1 MKRKYTKKQRQ
12 IIKKYHNLGI
22 ILFAGVMLLGAFL
35 GLLFFARPKTSE
47 KEKRSLAKYPSFTMK
62 TFLNGEYF
70 SDVSTWYSDTYP
82 FRDALVSADQKL
94 KGLYGI
100 ESKTMMVGEE
110 KQADEIPDI
119 NDNTEAVTETTTAA
133 TTEAATEDTEAGATT
148 EATTEKVREVDPP
161 DSKGMDEE
169 IQNQIQQN
177 LYVKGDAAYSVYY
190 FGKENCTNYVAAL
203 NNVAAELKGQTTV
216 YNILVPNNSGVM
228 LSEDEL
234 SKLAG
239 SDQEQ
244 AIDYYYSIESDDV
257 KTVDTIKTLREHN
270 DEYLYFRTDHHWTQ
284 LAAYYVYQNF
294 CKVKGIEAHDLS
306 YYDKKEFKNF
316 LGTFY
321 STLGNSNMEANP
333 DTVDA
338 YVPKGTNDMTFWD
351 TDGKEWNW
359 NVIYDVDS
367 WASSSKYMTFIG
379 GDRPMEVIENPQIK
393 DGSSC
398 VVLKES
404 YGNCFVPFLV
414 DHYQTVYVLD
424 YRYTTVNVLDFVKEK
439 QADDL
444 IIINNITI
452 IGSTSDCLSSYRK
465 VSKKRNQEKYEKT

>member
-1 MKRKYTKKQRQ
+1 MKKKYTKKQRQ
-12 IIKKYHNLGI
+12 VIKKYHNLGI

-133 TTEAATEDTEAGATT
+133 TTEAATGDTEAGATT

-294 CKVKGIEAHDLS
+294 CKVKGIEAHDLT

-414 DHYQTVYVLD
+414 DHYQTVYVID

-452 IGSTSDCLSSYRK
+452 IGSTSVVDLISGLLK
-465 VSKKRNQEKYEKT
+465 

>member
-12 IIKKYHNLGI
+12 IIRKYHNLGI

-133 TTEAATEDTEAGATT
+133 TTEAATENTEAGATT

-379 GDRPMEVIENPQIK
+379 DDRPMEVIENPQIK

-452 IGSTSDCLSSYRK
+452 IGSTSVVDLISGLLK
-465 VSKKRNQEKYEKT
+465 

>member
-321 STLGNSNMEANP
+321 STLGNSNMESNP

-452 IGSTSDCLSSYRK
+452 IGSTSVVDLISGLLK
-465 VSKKRNQEKYEKT
+465 

>member
-133 TTEAATEDTEAGATT
+133 TTEAATGDTEAGATT

-321 STLGNSNMEANP
+321 STLGNSNMESNP

-452 IGSTSDCLSSYRK
+452 IGSTSVVDLISGLLK
-465 VSKKRNQEKYEKT
+465 

>member
-110 KQADEIPDI
+110 KKADEIPDI

-133 TTEAATEDTEAGATT
+133 TTEAATENTEAGATT

-177 LYVKGDAAYSVYY
+177 LYVKGDAAYSVYC

-452 IGSTSDCLSSYRK
+452 IGSTSVVDLISGLLK
-465 VSKKRNQEKYEKT
+465 

>member
-12 IIKKYHNLGI
+12 IIRKYHNLGI

-133 TTEAATEDTEAGATT
+133 TTEAATENTEAGATT

-452 IGSTSDCLSSYRK
+452 IGSTSVVDLISGLLK
-465 VSKKRNQEKYEKT
+465 

>member
-133 TTEAATEDTEAGATT
+133 TTEAATGDTEAGATT

-216 YNILVPNNSGVM
+216 YNILGPNNSGVM

-294 CKVKGIEAHDLS
+294 CKVKGIEAHDLT

-452 IGSTSDCLSSYRK
+452 IGSTSVVDLISGLLK
-465 VSKKRNQEKYEKT
+465 

>member
-1 MKRKYTKKQRQ
+1 
-12 IIKKYHNLGI
+12 
-22 ILFAGVMLLGAFL
+22 MLLGAFL

-148 EATTEKVREVDPP
+148 EAATEKVREVDPP

-452 IGSTSDCLSSYRK
+452 IGSTSVVDLISGLLK
-465 VSKKRNQEKYEKT
+465 

>member
-12 IIKKYHNLGI
+12 VIKKYHNLGI

-234 SKLAG
+234 NKLAG

-321 STLGNSNMEANP
+321 STLGNSNMESNP

-452 IGSTSDCLSSYRK
+452 IGSTSVVDLISGLLK
-465 VSKKRNQEKYEKT
+465 

>member
-100 ESKTMMVGEE
+100 ESKTMMVGEG

-133 TTEAATEDTEAGATT
+133 TTEAATENTEAGATT

-452 IGSTSDCLSSYRK
+452 IGSTSVVDLISGLLK
-465 VSKKRNQEKYEKT
+465 

>member
-257 KTVDTIKTLREHN
+257 KTIDTIKTLREHN

-452 IGSTSDCLSSYRK
+452 IGSTSVVDLISGLLK
-465 VSKKRNQEKYEKT
+465 

>member
-452 IGSTSDCLSSYRK
+452 IGSTSVVDLISGLLK
-465 VSKKRNQEKYEKT
+465 

>member
-12 IIKKYHNLGI
+12 AITKYHNLGI

-133 TTEAATEDTEAGATT
+133 TTEAATGDTEAGATT

-452 IGSTSDCLSSYRK
+452 IGSTSVVDLISGLLK
-465 VSKKRNQEKYEKT
+465 

>member
-119 NDNTEAVTETTTAA
+119 NDNTEAVTETTTVA
-133 TTEAATEDTEAGATT
+133 TTEAATENTEAGATT

-452 IGSTSDCLSSYRK
+452 IGSTSVVDLISGLLK
-465 VSKKRNQEKYEKT
+465 

>member
-1 MKRKYTKKQRQ
+1 MKKKYTKKQRQ

-119 NDNTEAVTETTTAA
+119 NDNTEVVTETTTAA
-133 TTEAATEDTEAGATT
+133 TTEAATGDTEAGATT

-294 CKVKGIEAHDLS
+294 CKVKGIEAHDLT

-452 IGSTSDCLSSYRK
+452 IGSTSVVDLISGLLK
-465 VSKKRNQEKYEKT
+465 

>member
-1 MKRKYTKKQRQ
+1 MKGKYTKKQRQ
-12 IIKKYHNLGI
+12 IIRKYHNLGI

-452 IGSTSDCLSSYRK
+452 IGSTSVVDLISGLLK
-465 VSKKRNQEKYEKT
+465 

>member
-284 LAAYYVYQNF
+284 LVAYYVYQNF

-452 IGSTSDCLSSYRK
+452 IGSTSVVDLISGLLK
-465 VSKKRNQEKYEKT
+465 

>member
-12 IIKKYHNLGI
+12 IIRKYHNLGI

-190 FGKENCTNYVAAL
+190 FGKENCTNYVATL

-452 IGSTSDCLSSYRK
+452 IGSTSVVDLISGLLK
-465 VSKKRNQEKYEKT
+465 

>member
-12 IIKKYHNLGI
+12 IIRKYHNLGI

-133 TTEAATEDTEAGATT
+133 TTEAATENTEAGATT

-161 DSKGMDEE
+161 DSKDMDEE

-452 IGSTSDCLSSYRK
+452 IGSTSVVDLISGLLK
-465 VSKKRNQEKYEKT
+465 

>member
-1 MKRKYTKKQRQ
+1 MKKKYTKKQRQ

-82 FRDALVSADQKL
+82 FRDTLVSADQKL

-294 CKVKGIEAHDLS
+294 CKVKGIEAHDLT

-452 IGSTSDCLSSYRK
+452 IGSTSVVDLISGLLK
-465 VSKKRNQEKYEKT
+465 

>member
-22 ILFAGVMLLGAFL
+22 ILFAGVMLLGAFI

-47 KEKRSLAKYPSFTMK
+47 KEKRNLAKYPSFTMK

-110 KQADEIPDI
+110 KQADEIPDV
-119 NDNTEAVTETTTAA
+119 NDTTEATTAA

-333 DTVDA
+333 DTVEA

-351 TDGKEWNW
+351 TDGQEWNW

-379 GDRPMEVIENPQIK
+379 GDRPMEIIENPQIK

-452 IGSTSDCLSSYRK
+452 IGSTSVVDLISGLLK
-465 VSKKRNQEKYEKT
+465 

>member
-379 GDRPMEVIENPQIK
+379 GDRPMEVIENPHIK

-452 IGSTSDCLSSYRK
+452 IGSTSVVDLISGLLK
-465 VSKKRNQEKYEKT
+465 

>member
-12 IIKKYHNLGI
+12 VIKKYHNLGI

-133 TTEAATEDTEAGATT
+133 TTEAATGDTEAGATT

-452 IGSTSDCLSSYRK
+452 IGSTSVVDLISGLLK
-465 VSKKRNQEKYEKT
+465 

>member
-100 ESKTMMVGEE
+100 ESKNMMVGEE

-133 TTEAATEDTEAGATT
+133 TTEAATGDTEAGATT

-294 CKVKGIEAHDLS
+294 CKVKGIEAHDLT

-452 IGSTSDCLSSYRK
+452 IGSTSVVDLISGLLK
-465 VSKKRNQEKYEKT
+465 

>member
-1 MKRKYTKKQRQ
+1 MKKKYTKKQRQ
-12 IIKKYHNLGI
+12 IIRKYHNLGI

-133 TTEAATEDTEAGATT
+133 TTEAATGDTEAGATT

-452 IGSTSDCLSSYRK
+452 IGSTSVVDLISGLLK
-465 VSKKRNQEKYEKT
+465 

>member
-12 IIKKYHNLGI
+12 VIKKYHNLGI

-294 CKVKGIEAHDLS
+294 CKVKGIEAHDLT

-452 IGSTSDCLSSYRK
+452 IGSTSVVDLISGLLK
-465 VSKKRNQEKYEKT
+465 

>member
-12 IIKKYHNLGI
+12 IIRKYHNLGI

-379 GDRPMEVIENPQIK
+379 GGRPMEVIENPQIK

-452 IGSTSDCLSSYRK
+452 IGSTSVVDLISGLLK
-465 VSKKRNQEKYEKT
+465 

>member
-1 MKRKYTKKQRQ
+1 MKKKYTKKQRQ

-133 TTEAATEDTEAGATT
+133 TTEAATGDTETGATT

-294 CKVKGIEAHDLS
+294 CKVKGIEAHDLT

-452 IGSTSDCLSSYRK
+452 IGSTSVVDLISGLLK
-465 VSKKRNQEKYEKT
+465 

>member
-12 IIKKYHNLGI
+12 IIRKYHNLGI

-133 TTEAATEDTEAGATT
+133 TTEAATENTEAGATT

-398 VVLKES
+398 VVLKKS

-452 IGSTSDCLSSYRK
+452 IGSTSVVDLISGLLK
-465 VSKKRNQEKYEKT
+465 

>member
-12 IIKKYHNLGI
+12 IIRKYHNLGI

-133 TTEAATEDTEAGATT
+133 TTEAATENTEAGATT

-414 DHYQTVYVLD
+414 DYYQTVYVLD

-452 IGSTSDCLSSYRK
+452 IGSTSVVDLISGLLK
-465 VSKKRNQEKYEKT
+465 

>member
-1 MKRKYTKKQRQ
+1 MKKKYTKKQRQ

-294 CKVKGIEAHDLS
+294 CKVKGIEAHDLT

-452 IGSTSDCLSSYRK
+452 IGSTSVVDLISGLLK
-465 VSKKRNQEKYEKT
+465 

>member
-338 YVPKGTNDMTFWD
+338 YFPKGTNDMTFWD

-452 IGSTSDCLSSYRK
+452 IGSTSVVDLISGLLK
-465 VSKKRNQEKYEKT
+465 

>member
-1 MKRKYTKKQRQ
+1 MKRKCTKKQRQ
-12 IIKKYHNLGI
+12 IIRKYHNLGI

-452 IGSTSDCLSSYRK
+452 IGSTSVVDLISGLLK
-465 VSKKRNQEKYEKT
+465 

>member
-110 KQADEIPDI
+110 KKADEIPDI
-119 NDNTEAVTETTTAA
+119 NDNTEAVTETTTVA
-133 TTEAATEDTEAGATT
+133 TTEAATENTEAGATT

-452 IGSTSDCLSSYRK
+452 IGSTSVVDLISGLLK
-465 VSKKRNQEKYEKT
+465 

>member
-1 MKRKYTKKQRQ
+1 MKKKYTKKQRQ

-133 TTEAATEDTEAGATT
+133 TTEAATGDTEAGATT

-257 KTVDTIKTLREHN
+257 KTIDTIKTLREHN

-452 IGSTSDCLSSYRK
+452 IGSTSVVDLISGLLK
-465 VSKKRNQEKYEKT
+465 

>member
-1 MKRKYTKKQRQ
+1 MKKKYTKKQRQ

-294 CKVKGIEAHDLS
+294 CKVKGMEAHDLS

-452 IGSTSDCLSSYRK
+452 IGSTSVVDLISGLLK
-465 VSKKRNQEKYEKT
+465 

>member
-1 MKRKYTKKQRQ
+1 MKKKYTKKQRQ

-110 KQADEIPDI
+110 KKADEIPDI

-133 TTEAATEDTEAGATT
+133 TTEAATGDTEAGATT

-294 CKVKGIEAHDLS
+294 CKVKGMEAHDLS

-452 IGSTSDCLSSYRK
+452 IGSTSVVDLISGLLK
-465 VSKKRNQEKYEKT
+465 

>member
-12 IIKKYHNLGI
+12 IIRKYHNLGI

-133 TTEAATEDTEAGATT
+133 TTEAATENTEAGATT

-321 STLGNSNMEANP
+321 STLGNSSMEANP

-452 IGSTSDCLSSYRK
+452 IGSTSVVDLISGLLK
-465 VSKKRNQEKYEKT
+465 

>member
-110 KQADEIPDI
+110 KKADEIPDI

-133 TTEAATEDTEAGATT
+133 TTEAATENTEAGATT

-452 IGSTSDCLSSYRK
+452 IGSTSVVDLISGLLK
-465 VSKKRNQEKYEKT
+465 